1 MQFVFTNDWIWWIAS
16 FSAWAV
22 KPSCA
27 FGTSYHQIVF
37 FFIISTNRTPL
48 TFVFFWGLWV
58 FFFRCFACFS
68 DVLQVGK
75 IKKNRKKVKPQTV
88 NQDRFKI
95 KVRCITDLDVSE
107 SCEQE
112 LQSDYRQ
119 VLFFE
124 AYWNLMQMV
133 SGYYRV
139 IFKKL
144 FLKRVLNMF

>member
-1 MQFVFTNDWIWWIAS
+1 MYQVIAVCIYKWLNLVDRQ

-75 IKKNRKKVKPQTV
+75 VKKNRKKVKPQTV

-95 KVRCITDLDVSE
+95 KVRCITDLDVGE
-107 SCEQE
+107 SCKQE

-119 VLFFE
+119 VLIFE
-124 AYWNLMQMV
+124 AY
-133 SGYYRV
+133 
-139 IFKKL
+139 
-144 FLKRVLNMF
+144 

>member
-1 MQFVFTNDWIWWIAS
+1 MYQVIAVCIYKWLNLVDRQ

-75 IKKNRKKVKPQTV
+75 VKKIGRRLSLKPSIKTGLRLKYGVLQISMWVNHVNRNCKVTGFIFWGILKSHA
-88 NQDRFKI
+88 NGI
-95 KVRCITDLDVSE
+95 W
-107 SCEQE
+107 
-112 LQSDYRQ
+112 
-119 VLFFE
+119 VLPSYF
-124 AYWNLMQMV
+124 
-133 SGYYRV
+133 
-139 IFKKL
+139 
-144 FLKRVLNMF
+144 